1 MEFWLT
7 AMAPGSLTSDEY
19 DAWLAGD
26 RDWTSDHVRR
36 IFQNGPTATPMAGGR
51 TASTRPRCSWTRSSF
66 QAGEAAN
73 VIGLMSDVA
82 HWKDFG
88 EFLGDDLGVLPP
100 LAFEGGNDAPFFSAE
115 GGVGYSVTT
124 WSPNPELAEE
134 LALAM
139 ANTDVM
145 TTFFEQSG
153 AIVSD
158 TTVDLSRSR
167 QRVGDD
173 AHQRAPRRP
182 DRTLTR
188 RSPPPVSTPCISS
201 ASSSPPARSAS
212 TMPSPRCNRPTRRRC
227 RRPRAVDP
235 DETQDGDERR
245 HRPTCRRARR
255 ITRRTPTARP
265 SAAPRPGDALP
276 AGAADAGHH
285 RGAAA
290 STP

>member
-1 MEFWLT
+1 MTYGVPLTIQGIPIYYNKALYAVAGLDPETPPATWDELARRARRSWPPIPRVSWVATKRASRWSWLT

-36 IFQNGPTATPMAGGR
+36 IFQTWADSNADGWWSDGINSTAMFMDSFAP
-51 TASTRPRCSWTRSSF
+51 F

-100 LAFEGGNDAPFFSAE
+100 LAVEGGNDARFLAAE

-124 WSPNPELAEE
+124 WSPTRTGGGARPRHGEPAV
-134 LALAM
+134 
-139 ANTDVM
+139 T

-158 TTVDLSRSR
+158 TTVDLSGLDNESATTLISELP
-167 QRVGDD
+167 D
-173 AHQRAPRRP
+173 AHRMP
-182 DRTLTR
+182 TR

-201 ASSSPPARSAS
+201 ANSSPPARSAS
-212 TMPSPRCNRPTRRRC
+212 TMRSR
-227 RRPRAVDP
+227 
-235 DETQDGDERR
+235 
-245 HRPTCRRARR
+245 
-255 ITRRTPTARP
+255 
-265 SAAPRPGDALP
+265 
-276 AGAADAGHH
+276 
-285 RGAAA
+285 
-290 STP
+290 